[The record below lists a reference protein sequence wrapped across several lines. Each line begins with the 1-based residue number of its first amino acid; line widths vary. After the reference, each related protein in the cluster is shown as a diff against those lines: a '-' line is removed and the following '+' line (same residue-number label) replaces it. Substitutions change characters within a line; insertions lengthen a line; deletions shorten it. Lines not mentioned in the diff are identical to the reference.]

1 MSTPTKKQLL
11 DLHERIAVPIDLRD
25 RSASAAAHWLADNWA
40 HALEDGA
47 SIETLLHDVDT
58 VALVLQEWKATLA
71 AKFSHHESEK
81 S

>member
-1 MSTPTKKQLL
+1 MSAPTKKQLL

-25 RSASAAAHWLADNWA
+25 HSASAAAHWLADNWA

-58 VALVLQEWKATLA
+58 VALVHHEWEATMA
-71 AKFSHHESEK
+71 PKIIQHESEE
-81 S
+81 